1 MNIGVTAL
9 GPRKK
14 IVHALSELRKGSIH
28 TDDVHTY
35 ALALSELRKQSTHG
49 VEITADAPKAIV
61 DETSKIAANKLITD
75 YFPGFATDR
84 SRPCTSS
91 GDRQAIEKKQSN
103 SRRKQ
108 VVKNHARRG
117 KLRDIPSWCCIPGTP
132 FRVVSGISSD
142 SRL

>member
-14 IVHALSELRKGSIH
+14 IVHALNELRKGSIH
-28 TDDVHTY
+28 TADVNTH
-35 ALALSELRKQSTHG
+35 AAALSELRKQSTHG
-49 VEITADAPKAIV
+49 VEIAADASKSNV

-75 YFPGFATDR
+75 YFPGFVTDR

-91 GDRQAIEKKQSN
+91 GEQQAIEKKQSN

-108 VVKNHARRG
+108 VMKNYARGG
-117 KLRDIPSWCCIPGTP
+117 KLRDLPSWCSIPGTP
-132 FRVVSGISSD
+132 FRVVSGVSPD